1 MPHPLETAPHP
12 FAKLSKPHVPK
23 LQIQSFNG
31 VLFAGIF
38 FTCAIQAVMTVPVI
52 GDSKPVYYREI
63 AANMY
68 HPWPYLF
75 GLSVAEVPWLIAVT
89 FMHGLI
95 FYPIANLDSN
105 AETIVQVIA

>member
-1 MPHPLETAPHP
+1 
-12 FAKLSKPHVPK
+12 
-23 LQIQSFNG
+23 
-31 VLFAGIF
+31 
-38 FTCAIQAVMTVPVI
+38 MTVPII

-89 FMHGLI
+89 FMHGVI
-95 FYPIANLDSN
+95 FYPIANLDGSSD
-105 AETIVQVIA
+105 TIVQVIQPRGCKIIMPSHDLDFGIFTTRFLYIFTHT